1 MTSSLLVLALLPL
14 PDALQ
19 AAQHLK
25 GAPDDVQVATLSRG
39 EPTMIKV
46 EGGRVKRLFGAEG
59 DYHATANQD
68 AGAVFVRPTTDKQ
81 AISVY
86 VADDD
91 GATYRLLLSVADGPA
106 DTIILHPRKRPPDS
120 KAFNDTARNQ
130 GIKGIVRALA
140 DDAHP
145 DLKTTNE
152 VVPLW
157 HESLFV
163 RLRTIENGA
172 WNGEQYRLTNT
183 SASPMHIDE
192 RELYRPG
199 VVAISVDRPSLAPGE
214 SALVYLVMEAR

>member
-1 MTSSLLVLALLPL
+1 MTSSLLALALLPL

-25 GAPDDVQVATLSRG
+25 GSPDDVQVATLSRG
-39 EPTMIKV
+39 EATMIKV

-68 AGAVFVRPTTDKQ
+68 TGTVFVRPTTDKQ
-81 AISVY
+81 AFSVY
-86 VADDD
+86 VADEA
-91 GATYRLLLSVADGPA
+91 GVTYRLLLSVSDVPA
-106 DTIILHPRKRPPDS
+106 DTIILHARTRGPDRKPF
-120 KAFNDTARNQ
+120 KDTARNQ

-140 DDAHP
+140 DEAHP

-157 HESLFV
+157 QESLFV
-163 RLRTIENGA
+163 LQRTIENGE
-172 WNGEQYRLTNT
+172 WRGEQYRLTNT
-183 SASPMHIDE
+183 SSSPMHIDE

-199 VVAISVDRPSLAPGE
+199 VVAISVDRPTLAPGE